1 MEYLVPIVVALLG
14 LAGTIAGLIF
24 AYRKWLRE
32 QQAEHSKAFRTDR
45 QAAYKQLWELA
56 EQLNV
61 EGRRAAMS
69 DPDFSG
75 RVTQINEFLMKSSTY
90 LDDSD
95 HALVNAYVRAARA
108 FQDAVRAS
116 GDPGAIQALHDT
128 MMPGDIVPSSQAI
141 GETRE
146 KLLELRTSLLQK
158 VRTVVGAVK
167 E

>member
-1 MEYLVPIVVALLG
+1 MRLAMARAKYGFFVAFLG

-32 QQAEHSKAFRTDR
+32 QQVEHSKAFRTDR

-75 RVTQINEFLMKSSTY
+75 RVTQIN
-90 LDDSD
+90 
-95 HALVNAYVRAARA
+95 
-108 FQDAVRAS
+108 
-116 GDPGAIQALHDT
+116 
-128 MMPGDIVPSSQAI
+128 
-141 GETRE
+141 
-146 KLLELRTSLLQK
+146 
-158 VRTVVGAVK
+158 
-167 E
+167 